1 MVKRARKTDALAL
14 AAGETDAALADLR
27 VKAAWQFR
35 FNELEDL
42 RHGTGFTQMHQIDLI
57 IRQTKRDVAR
67 DRVVDE
73 KNILWHVTDGRL
85 PRRYQRCRQRLA
97 VDHNLAC
104 GWLI

>member
-73 KNILWHVTDGRL
+73 KNILWHVTDGSL
-85 PRRYQRCRQRLA
+85 PRTHELRCKRPIVDEDFACRRL
-97 VDHNLAC
+97 V
-104 GWLI
+104 